1 MQHGI
6 PAELSRE
13 LLQLMEKQ
21 IYSLEKETF
30 LGVTELERR
39 EYERRQERIDDLCGE
54 LRQTQPSA

>member
-1 MQHGI
+1 MQQGI

-13 LLQLMEKQ
+13 LIQLMEKQ

-39 EYERRQERIDDLCGE
+39 EYEQRQERIDDLCDE